1 MKSLLFILMEAQP
14 SGLEKLGGLMS
25 PILSACAFLLSSSA
39 FIFTVIIQLKERKR
53 NIRQTLATALSEI
66 ANINVEI
73 TKVRKD
79 NEIGLELTKIW
90 KNYIR
95 QCGALASDTDFLIK
109 ENEKLVTDIDCA
121 LIASTFE
128 DLGNI
133 EKATHYWPQELKG
146 EWLGCR
152 QTLWPSALLH
162 PLP

>member
-14 SGLEKLGGLMS
+14 GGLEKFGGLMS
-25 PILSACAFLLSSSA
+25 PILSGCAFLLSSSA

-66 ANINVEI
+66 ANVEI

-79 NEIGLELTKIW
+79 NEVGLELTKIW

-121 LIASTFE
+121 LIAAFE
-128 DLGNI
+128 DLEDI